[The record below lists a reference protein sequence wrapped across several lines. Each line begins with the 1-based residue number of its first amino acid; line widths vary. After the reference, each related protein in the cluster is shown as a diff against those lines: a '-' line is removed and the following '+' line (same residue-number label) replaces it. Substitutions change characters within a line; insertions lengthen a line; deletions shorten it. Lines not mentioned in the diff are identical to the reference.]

1 MAACREKQSLVAS
14 AYNPSTQRLKRE
26 DHKFK
31 ASLAH
36 IVYLKGGDGAIGLQP
51 FLKGEPTMCLVAP

>member
-1 MAACREKQSLVAS
+1 MAACREEQSLVAS

-31 ASLAH
+31 ASLAY
-36 IVYLKGGDGAIGLQP
+36 IVYLKGEM
-51 FLKGEPTMCLVAP
+51 EP